1 MLENLSKNFKSNG
14 LSNNKILISNNK
26 VFKYVKLNNKTQNI
40 LNWLQTNNNQ
50 YLPNLTIT
58 QDWVCYDVI
67 NGYTFVK
74 IGLTN
79 VKHLIQ
85 ILITIQNL
93 QKIKYK
99 GKYIV
104 HGDLSPVNVIFDENL
119 HVKKII
125 DWDIVRIG
133 SKYQDPAYVFWLWI
147 INFGSEK
154 KTLQQIKYQANI
166 FKKMMNYNNND
177 LNKIKK
183 WIYKVIKK
191 EMKKHSD
198 QLKNDKIL
206 LNWYLE
212 CIKWVKQQW
221 NMLWN

>member
-1 MLENLSKNFKSNG
+1 MLENVSKNFKSNG
-14 LSNNKILISNNK
+14 LSNNKILISDNK
-26 VFKYVKLNNKTQNI
+26 VFKYVKLNRKTQNI

-50 YLPNLTIT
+50 YLPILTIT
-58 QDWVCYDVI
+58 QDWLCYDVI

-79 VKHLIQ
+79 AKHLIQ
-85 ILITIQNL
+85 ILITIQNI

-99 GKYIV
+99 RKYII
-104 HGDLSPVNVIFDENL
+104 HGDLSPVNVIFDQNL

-125 DWDIVRIG
+125 DWDNVSIG

-147 INFGSEK
+147 NFGSEK
-154 KTLQQIKYQANI
+154 KKIQQIKYEANI
-166 FKKMMNYNNND
+166 FKKIMNYNNND

-191 EMKKHSD
+191 EMKKHYN
-198 QLKNDKIL
+198 QIKNDKIL
-206 LNWYLE
+206 LNLYFE
-212 CIKWVKQQW
+212 CIRWVKQQW